1 MNCHLTRRGFTAW
14 LLYFSV
20 LFNLASCGLA
30 HGQMIGLAL
39 NGIGGQFCVVST
51 DTSPLVAQDLS
62 SLPESGLATTLTCPM
77 CATIVLTLIFLLTLA
92 WLLLAIDRQRF
103 VPDQGTRAPPRY
115 CWPSANPRAS
125 PC

>member
-14 LLYFSV
+14 ALYFSV
-20 LFNLASCGLA
+20 LFNLVSCGLV
-30 HGQMIGLAL
+30 HGQMLGLAL
-39 NGIGGQFCVVST
+39 NGVGGQFCMVNT
-51 DTSPLVAQDLS
+51 DTLPLSAKDLL
-62 SLPESGLATTLTCPM
+62 SLSESGFATTLTCPM
-77 CATIVLTLIFLLTLA
+77 CAAIVLNLIFLLTLA
-92 WLLLAIDRQRF
+92 WLLLTIDRQRF